1 MAYLLNVLVHHGYS
15 SRLLGTHPTTIH
27 YTPPRFIL
35 KDHRRYRA
43 SQLRMLHTRR
53 CGTPWVLPMGGPCTG
68 GGRGISHRGRTNE
81 EVLFFY
87 IKVEWSVLC
96 GCRGCRIVWC
106 VACGV
111 GWPYTSDGPLK

>member
-1 MAYLLNVLVHHGYS
+1 MCKGNARRGRRYEGLYLLGVSEASPGGGISTEGELRGTS
-15 SRLLGTHPTTIH
+15 SGR
-27 YTPPRFIL
+27 
-35 KDHRRYRA
+35 
-43 SQLRMLHTRR
+43 
-53 CGTPWVLPMGGPCTG
+53 VLPMGGPCTG

-96 GCRGCRIVWC
+96 GCMWCRIVWC

-111 GWPYTSDGPLK
+111 GWPYTSDGSLK